1 MRIEVTIA
9 KTTSLPAGAVDA
21 LAGELSRRIQH
32 AWPDIST
39 EVKVRLASSNQLSVL
54 GGGKEDKT
62 RISEILQETW
72 ESADDWFNAE

>member
-72 ESADDWFNAE
+72 ESADDWFSVE